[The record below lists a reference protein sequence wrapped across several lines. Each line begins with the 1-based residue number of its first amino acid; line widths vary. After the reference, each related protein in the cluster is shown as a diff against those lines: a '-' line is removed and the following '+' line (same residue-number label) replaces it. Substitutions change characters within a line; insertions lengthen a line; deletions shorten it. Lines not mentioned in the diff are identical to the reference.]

1 MIVDDR
7 FVLVSSI
14 NWNSNSP
21 NFNRE
26 TGAIIEH
33 PGVAQYFRAVFD
45 DDWAPAVH
53 SPRQQTDYLKIAA
66 IIIVISLVIGLY
78 YRRHMR

>member
-1 MIVDDR
+1 VIVDDHR
-7 FVLVSSI
+7 VLVSSI

-26 TGAIIEH
+26 AGAIIEH
-33 PGVAQYFRAVFD
+33 PGVAQYFRAVFN

-53 SPRQQTDYLKIAA
+53 SPRQQTDFLKIVAV
-66 IIIVISLVIGLY
+66 IIVICLLIGLY
-78 YRRHMR
+78 YRRHIR